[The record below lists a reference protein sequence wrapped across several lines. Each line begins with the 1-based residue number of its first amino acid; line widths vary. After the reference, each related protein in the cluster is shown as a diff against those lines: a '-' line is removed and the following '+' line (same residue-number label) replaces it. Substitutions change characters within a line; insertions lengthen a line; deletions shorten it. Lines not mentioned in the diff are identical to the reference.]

1 MHVTKIKCLSGLR
14 KHRYELVGGPKKQS
28 NRTFIDK
35 EWSMKVILDY
45 STTTGHI
52 FRTTL
57 GFKKYDIILNK
68 EKSVLTKNK
77 KFIRKRKDSN
87 KI

>member
-1 MHVTKIKCLSGLR
+1 
-14 KHRYELVGGPKKQS
+14 
-28 NRTFIDK
+28 
-35 EWSMKVILDY
+35 MKVILDY

-68 EKSVLTKNK
+68 EKSVLTKIK
-77 KFIRKRKDSN
+77 SSSERE
-87 KI
+87 KILTKYSVLSRTINLYFNDYKLAI